1 MSQLSFLDADDDSI
15 THKPTLE
22 TEGLWGCDYGS
33 GYFHCFNGRYYRL
46 KPEQF
51 ASLSFAAD
59 FDTIVIENAHMQP
72 KQRSLAQVFTLQQL
86 ESLADIAALRNIEIR
101 LWFHSQTPKW
111 RAMLDMGDKSDE
123 IDAKTI
129 YEIARRRGV
138 EDLQHFRPRASL
150 PPRIDWAHR
159 QIEDM
164 NDILNA
170 ARIDYEAN
178 KCPAVAIF
186 NRDARSR
193 SLQAAWKLNGTYS
206 PLCQDINNFF
216 LGPDAFRQGLSLW
229 AALVAWDGSPRI
241 YNNQPPGVKFIMNEL
256 LRQRP
261 NHFRGGVARS
271 NLMYWG
277 FRNSAIKHLGIRC
290 NGKVEKRLHELSPAQ
305 REKWLLYR
313 QRYRKAMVATLHAMK
328 HYINGQMMV

>member
-1 MSQLSFLDADDDSI
+1 MDQLSFLDSPDNHISQNSI
-15 THKPTLE
+15 QS

-33 GYFHCFNGRYYRL
+33 GYFHCFNGRYLRL

-51 ASLSFAAD
+51 ALLGFAND
-59 FDTIVIENAHMQP
+59 FDTIVIENAHMQA

-86 ESLADIAALRNIEIR
+86 ESIADTAALRNIDIR

-111 RAMLDMGDKSDE
+111 RAILDMGDKSDE
-123 IDAKTI
+123 VDARTI
-129 YEIARRRGV
+129 YRIAQQRGID
-138 EDLQHFRPRASL
+138 DLQYFRPRASL
-150 PPRIDWAHR
+150 PPRIQWAHQ

-178 KCPAVAIF
+178 KCPAVAVF

-193 SLQAAWKLNGTYS
+193 SLQAAWTINGTYS
-206 PLCQDINNFF
+206 PICRDINNFF
-216 LGPDAFRQGLSLW
+216 LGIDAFRQGLSLW
-229 AALVAWDGSPRI
+229 AALISWDGTPRT
-241 YNNQPPGVKFIMNEL
+241 YNGQQPGVKFIMNEL

-277 FRNSAIKHLGIRC
+277 FRNNAIKHLGLRI
-290 NGKVEKRLHELSPAQ
+290 NGKIDKRLHELTPSQ
-305 REKWLLYR
+305 HQKWLQYR

>member
-1 MSQLSFLDADDDSI
+1 MSQLSFLDSGDDPVISKE
-15 THKPTLE
+15 THE
-22 TEGLWGCDYGS
+22 IEGLWGCDYGS

-46 KPEQF
+46 KPEHF
-51 ASLSFAAD
+51 ASLDFAAD

-72 KQRSLAQVFTLQQL
+72 KQRSLAQVFTLEQL
-86 ESLADIAALRNIEIR
+86 EKIADIAALRNIEIR

-111 RAMLDMGDKSDE
+111 RAMLEMGDKSDE
-123 IDAKTI
+123 IDARTI
-129 YEIARRRGV
+129 YRIAQQRGV
-138 EDLQHFRPRASL
+138 CDMQYFRPRDAL
-150 PPRIDWAHR
+150 PPRIRWAHV

-178 KCPAVAIF
+178 KCPAVAIY
-186 NRDARSR
+186 NRDAKCR

-206 PLCQDINNFF
+206 PLCRDITNFF
-216 LGPDAFRQGLSLW
+216 LGPEAFRQGLSLW
-229 AALVAWDGSPRI
+229 AALVQWDGTPRQ
-241 YNNQPPGVKFIMNEL
+241 YNGQQPGVKFVMNEL

-271 NLMYWG
+271 NIMYWG
-277 FRNSAIKHLGIRC
+277 FRNSAIKHLGIRS
-290 NGKVEKRLHELSPAQ
+290 NGKIERRLHELTPAQ
-305 REKWLLYR
+305 HQKWLAYR